1 MSFHNNSTGNQ
12 YESALAQCEQIAKE
26 EYEVS
31 NEVISGIN
39 RTVTALLGELGR
51 VGTPGSEIGTVG
63 DTAKEKIDAIRTELN
78 HYGTEKIQS
87 ARHSLKKK
95 AEHLSKFTVTL
106 FGRTMAGKSTIREAI
121 TRGDGKT
128 IGQGSQRT
136 TRDIQEYEWNHL
148 RILDTPG
155 IGAYEGE
162 ADREIARSV
171 VDESDVL
178 LFLVNSQGIQE
189 TSVNSMKAVR
199 RDSKPIIFVLNVLL
213 NLEHDVNMRRFLRDP
228 GKFLGSQA
236 VRGHIDRIEQLAR
249 KELSLPPDIKIVP
262 IHAQAAFLATR
273 NENAHV
279 AKELHDA
286 SRIDSL
292 VEALTEEV
300 MRFGGVRRIQTIL
313 DGTTNHLCDFAEL
326 LIGQSK
332 TLEESSQYLKG
343 KFKELDGRFT
353 RYIDDVGKL
362 IQREA
367 EAVFD
372 PLRNS
377 VASFLEDNLQK
388 RDVQGRWV
396 EHVNNIG
403 IESWMK
409 SLTGRLYDEVRAL
422 LKEFHREIDVESD
435 LNHKFGASGP
445 AQYNPWDVRRTLRW
459 ISTGTTVI
467 GSAAFLLGGGALLG
481 VKAISSLIAASNF
494 WNPVG
499 WIAMGVSA
507 FALVSSW
514 LFKDKDKK
522 IQNQRADAAKQLRE
536 QIDHMESQS
545 VTQVRK
551 WFNENIADKLIRGI
565 RVDTRDLCAVMHT
578 IADLLQRDAMVVNRS
593 IEEQYRRLI
602 FKIAALIDTEPIQE
616 RHIGKLVRDPGIKT
630 KFLWEKGEVTHES
643 VQSPGSVMSSAAS
656 KSTSNKQRNK
666 FCRDVGT
673 ALDEYV
679 IGVSPGTPE
688 ETVAR
693 ALFPARITPE
703 MVFIESKQH
712 ARVTVP
718 QSQIGRT
725 IGKNGHNVILA
736 GRLLDFHIHIQEEST
751 KDEQKMKKAVFEFS
765 GLYKRM
771 AQLKDRLHEQLSQS
785 ADENVRRML
794 ERIPSIEC
802 HGRDGDSSPPLTV
815 AFVGQYDAGKSTII
829 SALTNRRDI
838 KIDDNICTDKVTAYD
853 WNGIKILD
861 TPGIHA
867 GYPDHDAKTYS
878 AIDKADLL
886 VFVITSGLFDDIIG
900 NHFREICFTRNK
912 ASETMLVVNRMTDYP
927 GTPEIKLPD
936 IQQVTTPKMPDD
948 FYVTFI
954 DALSY
959 LEASEEND
967 EDNRK
972 EMLEIA
978 NFQSFIEALNRFV
991 QDNRLMGR
999 LTSPLFQIRAL
1010 AQQAAALIDVDT
1022 PEEKAAIELL
1032 TRKRSVLFSSRARLK
1047 GVIDGLIRKTAS
1059 GVIALGH
1066 EVAEAVVPG
1075 STEENIKNKHES
1087 AQREADGLFES
1098 LQQDI
1103 ESEIIAEETELR
1115 QQVEN
1120 IEKSPLNQ
1128 KLQNLTSGLTDTDQ
1142 RKNRGNESPK
1152 MPPGGVNL
1160 ERDRL
1165 QGFASA
1171 AHIAENIGK
1180 FAPGKIAQFTSG
1192 PMAQTAKIGS
1202 AAAARGSQAHK
1213 TVLTVGK
1220 FFNVKFK
1227 PWGAVKIASGLG
1239 KLGRVISVAGPILAV
1254 AGQMVEDIQKK
1265 KNEAELRENRDK
1277 IRQAYQQYAYD
1288 VESKFQEEF
1297 EVLNEHFYEEQFS
1310 EIEQYIASFIKES
1323 SDRNEA
1329 SKELSSIA
1337 SLATREIEAVQLN
1350 KN

>member
-12 YESALAQCEQIAKE
+12 YESALAQCEQIAQE

-31 NEVISGIN
+31 NEVISDID
-39 RTVTALLGELGR
+39 RMVTALLGELGR
-51 VGTPGSEIGTVG
+51 VGTPSSEIGTVG
-63 DTAKEKIDAIRTELN
+63 DTAKEKIDEIRTELN
-78 HYGTEKIQS
+78 HYGTEEIQS

-128 IGQGSQRT
+128 IGKGSQRT

-155 IGAYEGE
+155 IGAYKGE

-178 LFLVNSQGIQE
+178 LFLVNSNGIQE

-228 GKFLGSQA
+228 DKFLGSQA
-236 VRGHIDRIEQLAR
+236 IRGHIDRIEQLAR
-249 KELSLPPDIKIVP
+249 KELRLPPDIKIVP

-332 TLEESSQYLKG
+332 TLEESSQYLKE

-353 RYIDDVGKL
+353 RYIDDAGKL

-367 EAVFD
+367 EALFN

-403 IESWMK
+403 IESGMK

-422 LKEFHREIDVESD
+422 LEEFQREIDVESD

-467 GSAAFLLGGGALLG
+467 GSAAFL
-481 VKAISSLIAASNF
+481 F

-507 FALVSSW
+507 LAFVSSW

-522 IQNQRADAAKQLRE
+522 IRKQRADAAKQLRE

-551 WFNENIADKLIRGI
+551 WFDENIADKLIRGI
-565 RVDTRDLCAVMHT
+565 RVDTRDLCAAMHT
-578 IADLLQRDAMVVNRS
+578 IADLLQRDAMVVNSS
-593 IEEQYRRLI
+593 IENQYRRLI

-630 KFLWEKGEVTHES
+630 KFLWEKGEVSHES
-643 VQSPGSVMSSAAS
+643 VRSLGAVMSSAVS
-656 KSTSNKQRNK
+656 KSTLDKQRNK
-666 FCRDVGT
+666 FCCDVGT

-679 IGVSPGTPE
+679 IGVSPGKPE
-688 ETVAR
+688 ETIAR

-736 GRLLDFHIHIQEEST
+736 GRLLDFHIHIQEESA
-751 KDEQKMKKAVFEFS
+751 KEEQKMKKAVFEFS

-771 AQLKDRLHEQLSQS
+771 AQLKDRLHEQLSRS

-794 ERIPSIEC
+794 EQIPSIEC

-815 AFVGQYDAGKSTII
+815 AFVGQYNAGKSTII
-829 SALTNRRDI
+829 SALTNRQDI

-927 GTPEIKLPD
+927 GTPEIKLPA

-972 EMLEIA
+972 EMLGIA

-991 QDNRLMGR
+991 RDNGLMGR

-1010 AQQAAALIDVDT
+1010 AQQAVALIDVDT
-1022 PEEKAAIELL
+1022 PEEKAAIKLL
-1032 TRKRSVLFSSRARLK
+1032 TQKRWVLFRSRARLK
-1047 GVIDGLIRKTAS
+1047 GVIDGLIRKTAT

-1066 EVAEAVVPG
+1066 EVAEAVAPG
-1075 STEENIKNKHES
+1075 STEENINNKHES
-1087 AQREADGLFES
+1087 AWREADGLFES

-1142 RKNRGNESPK
+1142 RKNRGNELPK

-1254 AGQMVEDIQKK
+1254 AGQIAEDIQKK

-1277 IRQAYQQYAYD
+1277 IRQAYQQYAHD

-1297 EVLNEHFYEEQFS
+1297 EVLNVHFYEEQFS
-1310 EIEQYIASFIKES
+1310 EIEQYIAGFTKES

-1329 SKELSSIA
+1329 SKELSSIT
-1337 SLATREIEAVQLN
+1337 SLATREIETVQLN